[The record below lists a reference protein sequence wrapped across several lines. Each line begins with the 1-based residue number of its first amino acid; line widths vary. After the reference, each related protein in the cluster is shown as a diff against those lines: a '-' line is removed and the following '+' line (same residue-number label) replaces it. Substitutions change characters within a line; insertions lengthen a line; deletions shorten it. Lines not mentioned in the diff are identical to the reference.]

1 MGVTLSVGE
10 AGWTMI
16 LQFLVTVPAVDPE
29 ESVTCAVKKLN
40 GSGVA
45 GVPVIAP
52 VLVFKLSPEVQ
63 TSMIEN
69 V

>member
-1 MGVTLSVGE
+1 
-10 AGWTMI
+10 MI

-45 GVPVIAP
+45 GVPVDVAGARI
-52 VLVFKLSPEVQ
+52 Q
-63 TSMIEN
+63 TRARKANSQ
-69 V
+69 